1 MADAIISLDEF
12 IGGLTD
18 ANSLVVD
25 KSFIESKDLLS
36 FSEELISFLGIQ
48 KSEYKSAS
56 GMGGSWSRGI
66 KGDELQKVL
75 KLIPEE
81 LRNSNTISIVNWDL
95 FLKSAEAAGNK
106 IPDNVKKYLPES
118 YLVKHNQI
126 VDSFAASNVEYAK
139 GSTADLEATKA
150 ALNAVWLNEPFNG
163 NVFAGQSM
171 TDMNNVDT
179 PFGAY
184 MANVNQKIRNYVQ
197 TQTSTE
203 TPVTT
208 TTMPPSTETTAPPST
223 TMPSSS
229 SQPPSTYTS
238 STGNTGASGEVIIAG
253 PGGVESATQT
263 AGLSFQEWMFQ
274 NPNAT
279 YIDLMNTYG
288 TKTVTGAT
296 SFGKRYGYSAGTEGE
311 WNIRSFYDFPLQLK
325 SENDISK
332 LQDDLRKAG
341 FFNFEGGQLPI
352 RGVIDSATTG
362 AWSYFLK
369 SAALSGMEPAK
380 YLVKRIQ
387 EVGQLQWDQQVI
399 GKDPDTIQSR
409 ANDLGSAILGRGLN
423 AMEIKTLQDVVK
435 GWEKQAV
442 TQGNFADEP
451 MDIDLNARMEKY
463 LQNTYRDEAVWTN
476 YAQSRA
482 AAQNFW
488 S

>member
-1 MADAIISLDEF
+1 MADTIISLDEF
-12 IGGLTD
+12 IGGITD
-18 ANSLVVD
+18 ANQLVVD
-25 KSFIESKDLLS
+25 ESFIKPKDLIS
-36 FSEELISFLGIQ
+36 FSEELITFLGIK

-56 GMGGSWSRGI
+56 GMGGNWSRGI

-95 FLKSAEAAGNK
+95 FLKSAEASGNK
-106 IPDNVKKYLPES
+106 IPDNVKEYLPES

-126 VDSFAASNVEYAK
+126 VDSFAAANVESAG
-139 GSTADLEATKA
+139 GSTADLNATKA

-171 TDMNNVDT
+171 TDMNNTDT

-184 MANVNQKIRNYVQ
+184 MANVNQKVRDYVQ
-197 TQTSTE
+197 TETSTE

-208 TTMPPSTETTAPPST
+208 TMPASTDTTAPPST
-223 TMPSSS
+223 TISSS
-229 SQPPSTYTS
+229 NSQPPNTYAS
-238 STGNTGASGEVIIAG
+238 STGNTGTSGEVIIAG
-253 PGGVESATQT
+253 PGGVESATNT

-274 NPNAT
+274 NPNST

-296 SFGKRYGYSAGTEGE
+296 SFGKRYGYSTGTEGE

-325 SENDISK
+325 NENDIGK
-332 LQDDLRKAG
+332 FQDDLRKAG

-409 ANDLGSAILGRGLN
+409 ANDLGTAILGRGLN
-423 AMEIKTLQDVVK
+423 PMEIKTLQDVVR

-442 TQGNFADEP
+442 LQGNFADQP

-463 LQNTYRDEAVWTN
+463 LQSTYQDEAVWTN

-482 AAQNFW
+482 AAQSFW

>member
-1 MADAIISLDEF
+1 MADPIISLDEF
-12 IGGLTD
+12 IGGITD

-25 KSFIESKDLLS
+25 KSFIKPKDLLS
-36 FSEELISFLGIQ
+36 FSEELISFLGIK

-56 GMGGSWSRGI
+56 GMGGNWSRGI

-95 FLKSAEAAGNK
+95 FLKSAAASGNK
-106 IPDNVKKYLPES
+106 IPDNIKEYLPES

-126 VDSFAASNVEYAK
+126 VDSFAESYVEAAK
-139 GSTADLEATKA
+139 GSTADLNATKS
-150 ALNAVWLNEPFNG
+150 ALGAVWLNEPFNG
-163 NVFAGQSM
+163 NVFAGQSA
-171 TDMNNVDT
+171 TDMNNTDT

-184 MANVNQKIRNYVQ
+184 MANVNQKIRDYVQ
-197 TQTSTE
+197 TEISTE

-208 TTMPPSTETTAPPST
+208 TMPASTDTTAPPST
-223 TMPSSS
+223 TIPSSG

-253 PGGVESATQT
+253 PGGVESATNT

-274 NPNAT
+274 NPNST

-325 SENDISK
+325 SENDIGK
-332 LQDDLRKAG
+332 FQDDLRKAG

-409 ANDLGSAILGRGLN
+409 ANDLGTAILGRGLN
-423 AMEIKTLQDVVK
+423 SMEIKTLQDVVK

-442 TQGNFADEP
+442 LQGNFADQP
-451 MDIDLNARMEKY
+451 MDVDLNARMEKY
-463 LQNTYRDEAVWTN
+463 LQNTYQDEAVWTN

>member
-12 IGGLTD
+12 IGGITD
-18 ANSLVVD
+18 ANQLVVD
-25 KSFIESKDLLS
+25 ESFIKPKDLLS
-36 FSEELISFLGIQ
+36 FSEELITFLGIK

-56 GMGGSWSRGI
+56 GMGGNWSRGI

-95 FLKSAEAAGNK
+95 FLKSAAASGNK
-106 IPDNVKKYLPES
+106 IPDNVKEYLPES

-126 VDSFAASNVEYAK
+126 VDSLAAYNIEVAK
-139 GSTADLEATKA
+139 GSTADLNATKA
-150 ALNAVWLNEPFNG
+150 ALNAIWLNEPFNG
-163 NVFAGQSM
+163 NVFVGQSE
-171 TDMNNVDT
+171 TDMNNTDT

-184 MANVNQKIRNYVQ
+184 MANVNQKIRDYVQ

-208 TTMPPSTETTAPPST
+208 TMPSSTDTTAPPST
-223 TMPSSS
+223 TIPSSS
-229 SQPPSTYTS
+229 SQPPSTYAT

-253 PGGVESATQT
+253 ESGVESATKT
-263 AGLSFQEWMFQ
+263 AGMSFQEWMFN
-274 NPNAT
+274 NPNST

-288 TKTVTGAT
+288 TQTVTGAT

-325 SENDISK
+325 SENDIAK
-332 LQDDLRKAG
+332 FQNDLRKAG

-387 EVGQLQWDQQVI
+387 EVAQIQWDSQVI
-399 GKDPDTIQSR
+399 GRDPDTIKSR
-409 ANDLGSAILGRGLN
+409 ANDLGSAVLGRGLLPE
-423 AMEIKTLQDVVK
+423 EIKQLEDVVR
-435 GWEKQAV
+435 GWEKEAV
-442 TQGNFADEP
+442 LQGNFADKP
-451 MDIDLNARMEKY
+451 MDVDLNARIEGY
-463 LQNTYRDEAVWTN
+463 LKETNAEQAMWTN
-476 YAQSRA
+476 FANSEA
-482 AAQNFW
+482 ATSKYW
-488 S
+488 G

>member
-12 IGGLTD
+12 IGGITD
-18 ANSLVVD
+18 ANQLVVD
-25 KSFIESKDLLS
+25 QSFIKPKTLDKFIDELITFYNIPVQTFSDAGMSSSIKPGISKIYLKNVLKSIPKDLL
-36 FSEELISFLGIQ
+36 
-48 KSEYKSAS
+48 
-56 GMGGSWSRGI
+56 
-66 KGDELQKVL
+66 
-75 KLIPEE
+75 
-81 LRNSNTISIVNWDL
+81 NSNTISIVNWDL
-95 FLKSAEAAGNK
+95 FLKSSEASG
-106 IPDNVKKYLPES
+106 IEVDDNVKKYLPES

-126 VDSFAASNVEYAK
+126 VDSFAESYVEAAK
-139 GSTADLEATKA
+139 GSTADLNATKA
-150 ALNAVWLNEPFNG
+150 ALSAVWLNEPFNG
-163 NVFAGQSM
+163 NVFAGQAM
-171 TDMNNVDT
+171 TDMNNINT

-184 MANVNQKIRNYVQ
+184 MANVNQKIRDYVQ

-208 TTMPPSTETTAPPST
+208 TTMPASTDTTAPPST
-223 TMPSSS
+223 TIPSSS
-229 SQPPSTYTS
+229 SQPPNTYAS

-253 PGGVESATQT
+253 PGGVESATNT
-263 AGLSFQEWMFQ
+263 AGLSFQEWLFQ
-274 NPNAT
+274 NPNST

-325 SENDISK
+325 SENDIGK
-332 LQDDLRKAG
+332 FQDDLRKAG

-409 ANDLGSAILGRGLN
+409 ANDLGTAILGRGLN
-423 AMEIKTLQDVVK
+423 AMEIKTLQDVVR

-442 TQGNFADEP
+442 LQGNFADQP

-463 LQNTYRDEAVWTN
+463 LQNTYQDEAVWTN

-482 AAQNFW
+482 AAQSFW

>member
-18 ANSLVVD
+18 ANGLVVD
-25 KSFIESKDLLS
+25 ERFIEPKSLDKFTNELITFLGVPVQTFNDAGMASSIKPGISKTYLKNVLKSIPEDLL
-36 FSEELISFLGIQ
+36 
-48 KSEYKSAS
+48 
-56 GMGGSWSRGI
+56 
-66 KGDELQKVL
+66 
-75 KLIPEE
+75 
-81 LRNSNTISIVNWDL
+81 NSNTISIVNWDL
-95 FLKSAEAAGNK
+95 FLKSAQAAGK
-106 IPDNVKKYLPES
+106 EVPDNVKQYLAPA
-118 YLVKHNQI
+118 YIKKHEEI
-126 VDSFAASNVEYAK
+126 VDSFASANVEAYG
-139 GSTADLEATKA
+139 GSAADLTATKN
-150 ALNAVWLNEPFNG
+150 ALAAVWLNEPFNG
-163 NVFAGQSM
+163 NVFAGQAA

-184 MANVNQKIRNYVQ
+184 IAKVNQKVRDYVQ
-197 TQTSTE
+197 TNPSNE

-208 TTMPPSTETTAPPST
+208 TMPATTETTEPPT
-223 TMPSSS
+223 TTPSSS
-229 SQPPSTYTS
+229 SQPPNTYSS
-238 STGNTGASGEVIIAG
+238 STGNTGASDGEVIIAG

-274 NPNAT
+274 NPNST

-325 SENDISK
+325 SENDIAK
-332 LQDDLRKAG
+332 LQDDLRRAG

-451 MDIDLNARMEKY
+451 MDVDLNARMEKY

>member
-12 IGGLTD
+12 IGGITD

-25 KSFIESKDLLS
+25 QSFIKPESAKD
-36 FSEELISFLGIQ
+36 FTNALISYLGIQ

-56 GMGGSWSRGI
+56 GMGGSWSKGI
-66 KGDELQKVL
+66 KPIELEKVVS
-75 KLIPEE
+75 LIPAN
-81 LRNSNTISIVNWDL
+81 LLNANTRSVINWDL
-95 FLKSAEAAGNK
+95 FLKSAQAAGK
-106 IPDNVKKYLPES
+106 EVPDNVKEYLAPA
-118 YLVKHNQI
+118 YIKKHEEI
-126 VDSFAASNVEYAK
+126 VDSFASANVEAYG
-139 GSTADLEATKA
+139 GSAADLTATKN

-163 NVFAGQSM
+163 NVFAGQAA

-184 MANVNQKIRNYVQ
+184 IANVNQKVRDYVQ
-197 TQTSTE
+197 TNPSNE

-208 TTMPPSTETTAPPST
+208 TMPAATETTAPPT
-223 TMPSSS
+223 TTPSSS
-229 SQPPSTYTS
+229 SQPPNTYSS
-238 STGNTGASGEVIIAG
+238 STGNTGASGGDVIIAG

-263 AGLSFQEWMFQ
+263 AALSFQEWLFQ
-274 NPNAT
+274 NPGKT
-279 YIDLMNTYG
+279 YIDLMSTYG
-288 TKTVTGAT
+288 TKTIAGAT
-296 SFGKRYGYSAGTEGE
+296 AFGKRYGYAPSTEGE
-311 WNIRSFYDFPLQLK
+311 WNIRSFYNFPTQLK
-325 SENDISK
+325 NENDIAD
-332 LQDDLRKAG
+332 LQNDLRKAG
-341 FFNFEGGQLPI
+341 FFNFEGGQLPL
-352 RGVIDSATTG
+352 RGVLDDSTTA

-423 AMEIKTLQDVVK
+423 AMEIKQLQDVVR

-442 TQGNFADEP
+442 TQGNFADQP
-451 MDIDLNARMEKY
+451 MDIDLNARMERY
-463 LQNTYRDEAVWTN
+463 LQNTYQEEAVWNN